1 MSRKTHR
8 ARARTKIVEAQLA
21 KAQRRISR
29 LRIEIGKLKQTA
41 EDWESIKALNSKWIR
56 GYDDSGPWYGL
67 QTLIEPRLVRQMMTD
82 EGPYEVAA
90 RLLSTQM
97 LRLTKAI
104 RDGEFAT

>member
-1 MSRKTHR
+1 M
-8 ARARTKIVEAQLA
+8 
-21 KAQRRISR
+21 
-29 LRIEIGKLKQTA
+29 
-41 EDWESIKALNSKWIR
+41 
-56 GYDDSGPWYGL
+56 